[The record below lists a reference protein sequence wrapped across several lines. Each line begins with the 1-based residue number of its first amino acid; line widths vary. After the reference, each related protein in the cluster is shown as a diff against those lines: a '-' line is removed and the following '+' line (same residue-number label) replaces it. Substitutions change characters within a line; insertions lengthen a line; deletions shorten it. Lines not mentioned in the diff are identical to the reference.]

1 MSARGAAPTGPGAPP
16 PAGRWTDPLCPVARA
31 VDLVGDKWS
40 LLIVRDA
47 LDGSRAFTDFQRN
60 LGIAKN
66 ILNDRL
72 RRLVEQ
78 GILRRQTA
86 ASGRRQE
93 YVLTD
98 SGDQLFTI
106 IVALRQWGQ
115 AHAFQPDEPHSELI
129 DDATETPV
137 PLLAPVRGDGTVL
150 TAHNTHVRKLG
161 GGSRP
166 Q

>member
-1 MSARGAAPTGPGAPP
+1 MSTPGVTPGTRAALAPVD
-16 PAGRWTDPLCPVARA
+16 RWTDPLCPVARA
-31 VDLVGDKWS
+31 VDLIGDRWS

-115 AHAFQPDEPHSELI
+115 AHAFQPEETHSELI
-129 DDATETPV
+129 DDETGTPV
-137 PLLAPVRGDGTVL
+137 PLLRPLRGDGTVL
-150 TAHNTHVRKLG
+150 TAHNTHVRKV
-161 GGSRP
+161 P
-166 Q
+166 

>member
-1 MSARGAAPTGPGAPP
+1 MSTRGTTPAPPAGPP

-86 ASGRRQE
+86 PSGRRQE
-93 YVLTD
+93 YVLTN
-98 SGDQLFTI
+98 SGGQLFTI
-106 IVALRQWGQ
+106 IVALRQWGE
-115 AHAFQPDEPHSELI
+115 AHAFQPDEAHSELI
-129 DDATETPV
+129 DDETETPI
-137 PLLAPVRGDGTVL
+137 PLLRPLRSDGTVL
-150 TAHNTHVRKLG
+150 TAHNTHVRKL
-161 GGSRP
+161 S
-166 Q
+166 